1 MATSQSE
8 PAGVLCAPPAAS
20 RRRAPRPKEE
30 YITALKKGNYMLK
43 YGRRGQPHK
52 AHFVLSEDLQ
62 SLSWTSKRARGGS
75 ERKEISLR
83 DVYAIEAGQGTEVF
97 KRFPQHEHL
106 KRLSFSVLYR
116 TSTRGE
122 KRSLDVV
129 CSNEDEYDLWFTG
142 LTYFHAVLARDG
154 QQMSLPAAPVRP
166 RPVVN
171 QESQASTSMQAGEP
185 SQEQRHVGN
194 GSERRDWI
202 GDVYIWGAPSRGMA
216 SDRAAQNESSE
227 EGLQESR
234 VPSLVHN
241 TFKLDAAA
249 VACGPRH
256 AAMITKNGEA
266 YSWGCGGA
274 GRLGHG
280 DCLPSTHPKMVMDL
294 SGKGVV
300 QMACGDH
307 NTFAVTRDGHLYS
320 WGDGTAGMLGHG
332 TPHRLWAPKRVE
344 RPLQGVTISLV
355 TSGTYHTA
363 AVASNGNLYTWGHGL
378 CGKLGHGS
386 HETCLIPRRVE
397 ALAAWKVT
405 HAAAGYLHTAC
416 VATSREAA
424 SLGLQQPQPRPSNG
438 FDNGGDASAL
448 EERVTSC
455 DMAPSSRANARRN
468 RGPLGVVWTWGSGD
482 EGCLGVGDDKGRLS
496 PERVARSPE
505 SVRQVAAGLHFTL
518 MLSTDGEVW
527 QTGTTCRSG
536 FDERSLPAWEG
547 SDVPTRVEGALAGL
561 TATQIAAGTQHA
573 AVIAG
578 PALGQASQMYTWGRG
593 VEGQLG
599 REAAGHD
606 ASLPHT
612 SPNCPEPVLVKHLEG
627 RKFVQ
632 VACGGCNTLAVVEHN
647 AGRVSKDHET
657 IKALD
662 ELMRK
667 KAASPPGLRAGPTA
681 GSAYSP
687 SEGGHTVRSTMG
699 GRRSHRG
706 SMSLGN
712 MARSVASSISISR
725 TSKAGSDCASSVA
738 GTGRAGPGSVHGAA
752 SVRSS
757 GALGEPPGGI
767 ICPLTKEIF
776 EDPVVAAD
784 GNTYERSAIITWLRT
799 SNLSPMTDMP
809 LEHLSLTPN
818 NAMRCMAAEWRERR
832 AKHAL
837 GAPALGR
844 HRYAH
849 SYGGS
854 SQDSLSNCGLR
865 QIGEAGAAASQRGD
879 ETNRSTPRSNTSPN
893 MPSSRGFGSRL

>member
-8 PAGVLCAPPAAS
+8 PAGVLSLLMKSDSSANTS
-20 RRRAPRPKEE
+20 RRAPQ
-30 YITALKKGNYMLK
+30 GNYMLK

-518 MLSTDGEVW
+518 MLSTDG
-527 QTGTTCRSG
+527 
-536 FDERSLPAWEG
+536 
-547 SDVPTRVEGALAGL
+547 L

-712 MARSVASSISISR
+712 MARS
-725 TSKAGSDCASSVA
+725 
-738 GTGRAGPGSVHGAA
+738 
-752 SVRSS
+752 
-757 GALGEPPGGI
+757 
-767 ICPLTKEIF
+767 
-776 EDPVVAAD
+776 
-784 GNTYERSAIITWLRT
+784 
-799 SNLSPMTDMP
+799 
-809 LEHLSLTPN
+809 
-818 NAMRCMAAEWRERR
+818 
-832 AKHAL
+832 
-837 GAPALGR
+837 
-844 HRYAH
+844 
-849 SYGGS
+849 
-854 SQDSLSNCGLR
+854 
-865 QIGEAGAAASQRGD
+865 IGEAGAAASQRGD